1 MTSQQWQDRPIRE
14 FLDKMGDNSP
24 APGGGA
30 AAGLTGAQAC
40 ALAEMVCSLTISNE
54 KYKDIAAEAAEWKEL
69 CRNGRSIMLDLMDED
84 AKNFLFFMEALRLPK
99 ETESEKESR
108 KIVVQT
114 ALKKA
119 IEAPYQMAD
128 TMNDLLELFTTI
140 LIKGNRSALTDII
153 IALQLAQASMR
164 ASFLNIQINLKSI
177 TDDFYKSDIEGAL
190 KEWEEGIA
198 HVDALLT
205 YQVKI

>member
-1 MTSQQWQDRPIRE
+1 MTSQQWKDRPIHE
-14 FLDKMGDNSP
+14 FLDKMGDGSP

-40 ALAEMVCSLTISNE
+40 ALAEMVCSLTLSNK
-54 KYKDIAAEAAEWKEL
+54 KYKDVASEAAEWKEL
-69 CRNGRSIMLDLMDED
+69 CRSGQAIMLDLIDED
-84 AKNFLFFMEALRLPK
+84 ARNFLFLMEAIRLPK
-99 ETESEKESR
+99 ETDSEKESR

-140 LIKGNRSALTDII
+140 LIKGNRNAITDAV

-177 TDDFYKSDIEGAL
+177 TDDFYKADIEGAL
-190 KEWEEGIA
+190 KEWEKGIT
-198 HVDALLT
+198 HVDAILT